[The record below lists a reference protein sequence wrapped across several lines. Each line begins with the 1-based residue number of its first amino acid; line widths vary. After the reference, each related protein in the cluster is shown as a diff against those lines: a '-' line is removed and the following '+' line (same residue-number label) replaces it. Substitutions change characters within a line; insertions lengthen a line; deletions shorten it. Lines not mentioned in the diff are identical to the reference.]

1 MEFCFKICF
10 NRNENRKLTVE
21 GICNLKMNLVKMFV
35 TMKFNKSVLLS
46 TGEKFSS
53 SIYINISFITSMNVE
68 FFFYI

>member
-21 GICNLKMNLVKMFV
+21 GICNLKMSMVKMFV

-46 TGEKFSS
+46 TGETFSS
-53 SIYINISFITSMNVE
+53 
-68 FFFYI
+68 